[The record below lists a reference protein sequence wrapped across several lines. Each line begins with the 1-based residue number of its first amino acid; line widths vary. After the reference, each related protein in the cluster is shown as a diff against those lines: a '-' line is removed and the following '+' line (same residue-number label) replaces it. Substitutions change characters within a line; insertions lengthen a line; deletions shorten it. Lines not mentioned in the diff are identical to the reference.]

1 MFFDKFA
8 YCSHWMNDPCR
19 SLAVHHSNIGDGFVT
34 LQDFLD
40 FSQVCLR
47 IFLSIQDNLDRKE
60 TKMLGF
66 YINLHVQF
74 STRLLFACQLI
85 QRKCSLCSQGTTRQ
99 KVCFV
104 ILTQLKKDYNGTDK
118 NASLKHYKH
127 CGLFKITVICFL
139 SSILNRIQPCCLQQ
153 LMQDSWTLKT
163 PSLQPY
169 F

>member
-1 MFFDKFA
+1 MDLSLFKISSTLAKSAFA
-8 YCSHWMNDPCR
+8 FSSPFKTTWTERKQKCW
-19 SLAVHHSNIGDGFVT
+19 GF
-34 LQDFLD
+34 
-40 FSQVCLR
+40 
-47 IFLSIQDNLDRKE
+47 I
-60 TKMLGF
+60 
-66 YINLHVQF
+66 INLHVQF

-169 F
+169 FQWGNFHSISQ